1 MPLRVIVEGELDAVL
16 VTVTLPERL
25 PAVAGSNVTVKEVDA
40 PAASVSGSERPAA
53 VNPVPVSAIWEI
65 ETLVLPVFVSV
76 TVFVV
81 LVPVAMF
88 PKLSD
93 DGVTES

>member
-1 MPLRVIVEGELDAVL
+1 ML

-25 PAVAGSNVTVKEVDA
+25 PTVAGSNVTVKEVDA
-40 PAASVSGSERPAA
+40 PAASVSGSDRPAA
-53 VNPVPVSAIWEI
+53 VNPAPASVIWEI
-65 ETLVLPVFVSV
+65 ETPVLPVFVRV

-81 LVPVAMF
+81 LVPVAML
-88 PKLSD
+88 PKLSE